1 MREGPYKKLVS
12 GILSSRGTDNCIQHG
27 DAIIVLDGGRH
38 GNEAKIKQPL
48 QVLSE
53 DSKKIGFTAFEHRVV
68 SVITSEASVRAR
80 RRAIRTAKSMKQI
93 EYMHE
98 LTRDSSTI
106 PCRRRKVYDAH
117 GATNQSEYLGPVTLL
132 PYEEVWNETFKL
144 KKELYGAN
152 RVAVGG
158 EDTDVKD
165 DTPDHIK
172 GEVILERVDSKPEP
186 VFYKSMPVAFYIEL
200 IHSNCLVGMIQPWAG
215 DGAAAIACL
224 LMGIRYVG
232 FCFTEKHIELLY
244 AHLEHEV
251 EKLLLDPKSTIHQP
265 AMAEFYS
272 ERTKKTDPDKEETDN
287 AGEGAGTG
295 ETVVKKKR
303 KTRQQE
309 AKKKG
314 CKKPKK
320 KPRKKKE
327 AKEEEEEEESD
338 DDDDESSESSSEVDN

>member
-1 MREGPYKKLVS
+1 MRDGPYKKPVS

-80 RRAIRTAKSMKQI
+80 RRAIRTAKSLKQI
-93 EYMHE
+93 EHMHE

-144 KKELYGAN
+144 KKEIYGAN
-152 RVAVGG
+152 RVAVVGR
-158 EDTDVKD
+158 
-165 DTPDHIK
+165 TPDHIK

-327 AKEEEEEEESD
+327 AKEEEEES
-338 DDDDESSESSSEVDN
+338 DDDDESSESSSEKDN